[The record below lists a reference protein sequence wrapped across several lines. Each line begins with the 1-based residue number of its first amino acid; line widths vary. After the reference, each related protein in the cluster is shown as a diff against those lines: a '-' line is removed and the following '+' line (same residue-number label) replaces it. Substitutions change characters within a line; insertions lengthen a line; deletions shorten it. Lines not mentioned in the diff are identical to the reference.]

1 MENKYKWLDI
11 YFDFRLFGCILFI
24 PLFNIIFLFFH
35 IHIIVVII
43 IVLYL
48 DLMPGP
54 DALLVGFLGRRSKIP
69 LISILIYSCFN
80 CDARSLRRKWNISVG
95 PVYLCG
101 WPDAALFSVLHRYT
115 SELRFLPAQP
125 WVAESNDQ
133 QQQNNIEH
141 LFIHFSINR
150 SPNIWCFCLYYW
162 PCCTS
167 ALLNQTYRSMHFT
180 VVTTILLPARW
191 AVL

>member
-54 DALLVGFLGRRSKIP
+54 DALFVGFLGRAVK
-69 LISILIYSCFN
+69 
-80 CDARSLRRKWNISVG
+80 
-95 PVYLCG
+95 
-101 WPDAALFSVLHRYT
+101 
-115 SELRFLPAQP
+115 
-125 WVAESNDQ
+125 
-133 QQQNNIEH
+133 
-141 LFIHFSINR
+141 
-150 SPNIWCFCLYYW
+150 
-162 PCCTS
+162 
-167 ALLNQTYRSMHFT
+167 YRWF
-180 VVTTILLPARW
+180 PF
-191 AVL
+191 

>member
-1 MENKYKWLDI
+1 MAWYLFRFSVVRLHSVYPIIWY
-11 YFDFRLFGCILFI
+11 YFSLLSYSYYCCYYYRFVFGFNARTGCIVCW
-24 PLFNIIFLFFH
+24 FF
-35 IHIIVVII
+35 
-43 IVLYL
+43 
-48 DLMPGP
+48 GP
-54 DALLVGFLGRRSKIP
+54 RSKIP

-167 ALLNQTYRSMHFT
+167 ALLNKTYRSMHFT